1 MGWRYKGGA
10 FAPSYRYL
18 LGMGLNTLFYF
29 VSYQGLVEAAAS
41 PAMSSASMY
50 IDLLGLTVLVQFVS
64 LYSHYVWYLHLIV
77 SKLWMHEALDAQL
90 LSEQA
95 MWWGVQK
102 SRKAAGLPIN

>member
-50 IDLLGLTVLVQFVS
+50 IDLLGLTVLVQFAS

-77 SKLWMHEALDAQL
+77 SKLWMHDTLQRKALDTQL
-90 LSEQA
+90 
-95 MWWGVQK
+95 WCV
-102 SRKAAGLPIN
+102 